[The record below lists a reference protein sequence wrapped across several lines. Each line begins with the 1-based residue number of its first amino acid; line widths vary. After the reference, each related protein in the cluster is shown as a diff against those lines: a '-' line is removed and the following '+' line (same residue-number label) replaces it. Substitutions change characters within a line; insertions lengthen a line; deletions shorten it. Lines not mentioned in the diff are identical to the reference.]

1 MAETVS
7 SNQVPEHLRSNRSSL
22 SQWLGKTILNS
33 LGWKVSGSIPNEER
47 ILIVAAPHT
56 SNWDF
61 VIGMGALLGLNA
73 KIKWIGKHTLFKP
86 GIKWFFSWLGGI
98 PVNRNNPASFIEDV
112 TNMIKRDNG
121 LMIGV
126 APEGTRK
133 KITRWKTGFLRIAKL
148 TQSKILFIA
157 IDEPSKTIRIENS
170 LFIPTEDREND
181 LTLVKNYFKKFK
193 GINPEQ
199 S

>member
-1 MAETVS
+1 
-7 SNQVPEHLRSNRSSL
+7 
-22 SQWLGKTILNS
+22 
-33 LGWKVSGSIPNEER
+33 
-47 ILIVAAPHT
+47 
-56 SNWDF
+56 
-61 VIGMGALLGLNA
+61 
-73 KIKWIGKHTLFKP
+73 
-86 GIKWFFSWLGGI
+86 
-98 PVNRNNPASFIEDV
+98 
-112 TNMIKRDNG
+112 MIKRDNG

-157 IDEPSKTIRIENS
+157 IDAPSKTIRIANS

-193 GINPEQ
+193 RINPEQ

>member
-1 MAETVS
+1 MSKAVTEE
-7 SNQVPEHLRSNRSSL
+7 QVPKHFRSNRSKL
-22 SQWLGKTILNS
+22 SQWLGQSVLKS
-33 LGWKVSGSIPNEER
+33 MGWKVSGHIPNEKR
-47 ILIVAAPHT
+47 LLIVAAPHT

-73 KIKWIGKHTLFKP
+73 KIRWIGKHTLFKP
-86 GIKWFFSWLGGI
+86 GIRWFFSWLGGI
-98 PVNRNNPASFIEDV
+98 PVNRKDPSSLIEDV
-112 TNMIKRDNG
+112 SNMIKRDKG

-157 IDEPSKTIRIENS
+157 IDEPAKTIRIASS
-170 LFIPTEDREND
+170 LFTPSEDKESD
-181 LTLVKNYFKKFK
+181 LTFVKNYFKKFK
-193 GINPEQ
+193 GFNPEQ